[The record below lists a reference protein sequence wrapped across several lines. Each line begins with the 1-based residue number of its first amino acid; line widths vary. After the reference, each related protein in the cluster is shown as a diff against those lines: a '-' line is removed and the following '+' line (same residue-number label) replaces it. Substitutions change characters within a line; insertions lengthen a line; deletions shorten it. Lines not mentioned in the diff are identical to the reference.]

1 MEDITVSGELPFGYR
16 DKAGEI
22 HRTFAMRALTMG
34 DMERMEAEHPDL
46 LASGNSLTLRRLSFA
61 YALKFL
67 GKLDAGDIT
76 PDLLAQ
82 LPAQDFAALAKA
94 EEDIAKKLRAA
105 YGRGGE
111 DAS

>member
-1 MEDITVSGELPFGYR
+1 METITVSGELPFGYR
-16 DKAGEI
+16 DKEGVI
-22 HRTFAMRALTMG
+22 HRAFTMRALTMG

-61 YALKFL
+61 YALESL
-67 GKLDAGDIT
+67 GTLPAGDIT
-76 PDLLAQ
+76 PAMLAN

-94 EEDIAKKLRAA
+94 EDDIAKKLRAA